1 MATTETQQ
9 EVSTVSKGASG
20 HRRITRKAVA
30 VRPERSTG
38 PRTLRGKKRSSKNA
52 LKHGIF
58 SKVAVLTSESRADYK
73 ELLGGLQ
80 DYWQPEG
87 KMEELLVDKLAVLF
101 WRYKRVTQAETAE
114 IERVAEFLEQSE
126 WTRQL
131 KAADTCEDLAS
142 FSKGMLYHASNP
154 HVIERVVELLEG
166 LRDQIKVRGLDLDK
180 DKDLL
185 IKIYGSPV
193 DGEIRSEFFLRYA
206 VLVLELQ
213 KDSKTKDS
221 KANDEW
227 VLRPEDSSRLA
238 LRAVDKEIKMLK
250 QLQKSCEEE
259 EEKKLEYAEKAAVI
273 PPEGT
278 MVRLM
283 RYEASLERSIDR
295 TLIQLERF
303 QRMRAGQAVPP
314 PLKVEVTR
322 ER

>member
-1 MATTETQQ
+1 MATTDTNQ
-9 EVSTVSKGASG
+9 EVSTVSQRASG
-20 HRRITRKAVA
+20 HRRTPRKAVA

-58 SKVAVLTSESRADYK
+58 SKVAVLTSESRADYQD
-73 ELLGGLQ
+73 LLGGLQ

-114 IERVAEFLEQSE
+114 IDNVAEFLEQKLRT
-126 WTRQL
+126 WQL
-131 KAADTCEDLAS
+131 KNVDTSEDLAA
-142 FSKGMLYHASNP
+142 FSKGMLYHTSNSSI
-154 HVIERVVELLEG
+154 IERVVELLEG
-166 LRDQIKVRGLDLDK
+166 LRHRIKDRGLDLDQ

-193 DGEIRSEFFLRYA
+193 DGEIRSEFFFRYA
-206 VLVLELQ
+206 VLALELP
-213 KDSKTKDS
+213 KDSKTNGD
-221 KANDEW
+221 W
-227 VLRPEDSSRLA
+227 VPRPEDSSRFA
-238 LRAVDKEIKMLK
+238 LRAVDKEIKRLT
-250 QLQKSCEEE
+250 QSQESCEED
-259 EEKKLEYAEKAAVI
+259 EEKKLEYAAKAAVL

-278 MVRLM
+278 MERLM

-295 TLIQLERF
+295 TLTQLERL
-303 QRMRAGQAVPP
+303 QRMRAGQAIPP

-322 ER
+322 EY